1 MSKLDFDVLK
11 RLTSKIGSGATPTG
25 GKSEYKDEGI
35 ALIRSQNVLDMC
47 FSKDGL
53 AFIDEKQASKLDNVT
68 VLEGDILLNITGD
81 SIARVCKV
89 PKEILPARVNQHVSI
104 IRANERRDQNYLLY
118 YLIFRK
124 DYLLTISRVGGTRN
138 ALTKEAI
145 EKIEIRFDDNHKKI
159 GAVLSLLDEK
169 IELNNKI
176 STELEQM
183 AKMLYDYWFVQF
195 DFPNSKG
202 KPYKSSG
209 GKMVY
214 SDVIK
219 RDVPKGWE
227 VNTFADWIKETKTG
241 DWGKDEAEGNY
252 IERVFCV
259 RGADING
266 INGKG
271 TVKAPERF
279 ILRNNISKALSVNDF
294 VIEIS
299 GGSPTQSTGR
309 IALLSSKVFERF
321 NAPVICSNFCKAVSL
336 KDEKYVFNFQQEWRR
351 LYDAN
356 VFFGFEG
363 KTSGIKNFLFDSF
376 ANSYQVILPP
386 KEVVEKFYE
395 FAHSLEVKKQNN
407 LLQNQ
412 QLAALRDWLLP
423 MLMNGQAKVLDNYGS
438 SEETINT
445 AFEPSLVYQKGTQL
459 NIPNNKKGFAKQVLA
474 GRIISLFKNDP
485 HFTDIKFQK
494 IQFLAEHIIQA
505 DLNLNYYYQAAG
517 PYDNVFM
524 HTIYNDLKKNKW
536 YDFKDREFTALEKQ
550 AKIDEYFQNYFGPA
564 TGQLD
569 KLFDLLSGATEAK
582 SEIIATI
589 YAVWN
594 NFLIEG
600 KLVTEDELIQSF
612 YNWSERKHQY
622 TRTQVL
628 EGLQWL
634 RENKLEPTGFGK
646 LIKKAKSKK

>member
-1 MSKLDFDVLK
+1 MSKISFDVLEK
-11 RLTSKIGSGATPTG
+11 LTSKIGSGATPTG
-25 GKSEYKDEGI
+25 GQSAYKDEGI
-35 ALIRSQNVLDMC
+35 SLIRSQNVLDMC

-53 AFIDEKQASKLDNVT
+53 AFIDEEQASKLDNVT
-68 VLEGDILLNITGD
+68 VQEGDILLNITGD

-104 IRANERRDQNYLLY
+104 IRANERIDANYLLY

-145 EKIEIRFDDNHKKI
+145 EKIEIRVDGNSEKV
-159 GAVLSLLDEK
+159 ASVLSVLDDK

-176 STELEQM
+176 NVELEQM
-183 AKMLYDYWFVQF
+183 AKTLYDYWFVQF
-195 DFPNSKG
+195 DFPNAKG

-214 SDVIK
+214 NEVLK
-219 RDVPKGWE
+219 REVPQGWE
-227 VNTFADWIKETKTG
+227 VSTFSDWIAETKAG
-241 DWGKDEAEGNY
+241 DWGKDSKEGNY
-252 IERVFCV
+252 TERVICI

-271 TVKAPERF
+271 EVKAPERF
-279 ILRNNISKALSVNDF
+279 ILKNNTSKALLANDF
-294 VIEIS
+294 IIEIS

-309 IALLSSKVFERF
+309 LALLSNKMFERF
-321 NAPVICSNFCKAVSL
+321 NAPVICSNFCKAISL
-336 KDEKYVFNFQQEWRR
+336 KDEKYVFNFQQEWQR

-376 ANSYQVILPP
+376 VSSYYVAVPK

-395 FAHSLEVKKQNN
+395 FAYSLETKKQNN
-407 LLQNQ
+407 LIENQ

-423 MLMNGQAKVLDNYGS
+423 MLMNGQAKATGS
-438 SEETINT
+438 H
-445 AFEPSLVYQKGTQL
+445 VQKEL
-459 NIPNNKKGFAKQVLA
+459 NIPNSKKGFAKQVLA
-474 GRIISLFKNDP
+474 GKIISLFKDDP

-524 HTIYNDLKKNKW
+524 HTIYNDLKRNKW
-536 YDFKDREFTALEKQ
+536 YDYKNRKFTALEKQ
-550 AKIDEYFQNYFGPA
+550 IKIDEYYQGYFGPA
-564 TGQLD
+564 IGQLD
-569 KLFDLLSGATEAK
+569 KLFRLLENATEAT

-594 NFLIEG
+594 NFMIE
-600 KLVTEDELIQSF
+600 KKSVSDKELTEAF
-612 YNWSERKHQY
+612 YGWSQRKQQY
-622 TRTQVL
+622 TKAEVL
-628 EGLQWL
+628 KGLQWL
-634 RENKLEPTGFGK
+634 RNNHLEPTGFGK
-646 LIKKAKSKK
+646 LIKKAKGKK